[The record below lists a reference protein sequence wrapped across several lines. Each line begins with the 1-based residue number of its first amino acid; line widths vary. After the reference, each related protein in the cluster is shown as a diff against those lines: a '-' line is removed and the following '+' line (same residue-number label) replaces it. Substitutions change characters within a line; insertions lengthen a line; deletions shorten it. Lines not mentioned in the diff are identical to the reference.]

1 MSTSWL
7 IFFPV
12 AVLALL
18 DTVAGLRARGFGRKA
33 TIDWYDD
40 FTVLVPIYGNTKYL
54 ENVDYLKRYGDR
66 VMLCTTGGE
75 TGEFSRSLN
84 AIAYQHGFRVFRSP
98 SKVTAGAG
106 QRATSGTTRDRIIR
120 DALQMVTSRY
130 VVMLDADS
138 TTEHDFA
145 ELVGEI
151 HHNSYD
157 VTSVRLVIRDES
169 NWLVKLQRHEYALA
183 MQLRFLAPW
192 LVSGA
197 CHAGR
202 TEAMRDVMNRHS
214 LFFQGNDI
222 ELGVIA
228 KTIGYRV
235 GHVPFEVLTS
245 APNTLQSWWRQRLA
259 WTGGEFRLFVT
270 NVRFVIWHPF
280 FWFYGT
286 VVAIGAFPWRWAAVM
301 HPGLPLAGAAAIY
314 YALVVWLH
322 WRSRDRWMLL
332 MPFYTLFSSLVL
344 TPIGGWSY
352 LRMVIKHHNA
362 GVIRPEMRLARH
374 SLT

>member
-7 IFFPV
+7 IVVPV
-12 AVLALL
+12 LVLALL
-18 DTVAGLRARGFGRKA
+18 DTVAALRARGYGRKA
-33 TIDWYDD
+33 TINWYDD
-40 FTVLVPIYGNTKYL
+40 FTVLVPIYGDTLYL
-54 ENVDYLKRYGDR
+54 ENVEYLKQYGNR
-66 VMLCTTGGE
+66 IVLCTTGGE
-75 TGEFSRSLN
+75 SGEFYRALN

-98 SKVTAGAG
+98 SKVTTGVG
-106 QRATSGTTRDRIIR
+106 QRATSGTTRDRVIR
-120 DALQMVTSRY
+120 DALQIVTSEY

-138 TTEHDFA
+138 TTVRDFG
-145 ELVGEI
+145 ELVGEL
-151 HHNSYD
+151 HHERYD
-157 VTSVRLVIRDES
+157 VASVRLVIRDES
-169 NWLVKLQRHEYALA
+169 SWLVKLQRHEYALA

-202 TEAMRDVMNRHS
+202 TSAMRDVMARHS

-245 APNTLQSWWRQRLA
+245 APNTLRSWWRQRLA

-270 NVRFVIWHPF
+270 NIRFVIWHPF
-280 FWFYGT
+280 FWLYGT
-286 VVAIGAFPWRWAAVM
+286 VVAIGTFPLRWAAVI
-301 HPGLPLAGAAAIY
+301 HPGLSLAAAAAVY
-314 YALVVWLH
+314 YGLAIWLH

-332 MPFYTLFSSLVL
+332 MPLYTLFSSLVL

-352 LRMVIKHHNA
+352 LRMVLKHRNA
-362 GVIRPEMRLARH
+362 GVIRPQLRLARH
-374 SLT
+374 ALS